1 MTAALRTVE
10 RVEALGLRTD
20 SPAVRLR
27 GLRRVYPARPPVAAL
42 DGVDLDIPHGE
53 ITSILGPSGSGKTT
67 LLRAIAGTERL
78 DAGTIEIHGRTVE
91 AGGLHVPPERR
102 RVGLVPQDGALFPHL
117 DVGRNVAFGLHRLPR
132 SERRQRV
139 EEMLELVGLGG
150 YERRRPH
157 ELSGGQQQRVALA
170 RALAPAP
177 EIVLLDEPFGALDAA
192 LRVSVRTEVIDLL
205 RAQGATAVLVTHDQ
219 DEALSVGDVVAVM
232 RDGRIVGAGPPAE
245 LYRRP
250 PSLWVARFLG
260 DAVVLDG
267 EFHDG
272 VPPTVSCALG
282 TLPVALPAADSPS
295 AGPVR
300 VCCRPEQIRLA
311 TQPSALSGIV
321 RRLRFSGPELVAE
334 LDIGGAEAT
343 ARWSSTEVTV
353 AEGDRVS
360 LEVVGPVVA
369 FAAGPPPQP
378 SPPDTPT

>member
-10 RVEALGLRTD
+10 RVEDPDLDVGA
-20 SPAVRLR
+20 PAVRLR

-42 DGVDLDIPHGE
+42 DGVDLDIPHGQ

-91 AGGLHVPPERR
+91 GAGLHVPPERR

-132 SERRQRV
+132 SERRERV
-139 EEMLELVGLGG
+139 EEMLELVGLAG

-177 EIVLLDEPFGALDAA
+177 DIVLLDEPFGALDAA
-192 LRVSVRTEVIDLL
+192 LRVSVRTEVVDLL

-219 DEALSVGDVVAVM
+219 DEALSVADLVAVM
-232 RDGRIVGAGPPAE
+232 RDGRIVGAGGPTE

-250 PSLWVARFLG
+250 PSLWVAGFLG

-267 EFHDG
+267 ELRDG
-272 VPPTVSCALG
+272 DPPTVTCALG
-282 TLPVALPAADSPS
+282 TLPVAVTDAPDRGPAQ
-295 AGPVR
+295 

-311 TQPSALSGIV
+311 GRPSPLEGIV
-321 RRLRFSGPELVAE
+321 RRLRFSGPELIAE
-334 LDIGGAEAT
+334 LEVEGVRIV
-343 ARWSSTEVTV
+343 ARWSSTEVGVT
-353 AEGDRVS
+353 EGDRVG
-360 LEVVGPVVA
+360 LEVVGPVAA
-369 FAAGPPPQP
+369 FPV
-378 SPPDTPT
+378 SPPTTPS